1 MYFDPEKHKNKL
13 LEGDSVTYEDLNF
26 GCSILRGVSMEL
38 SALPLLDYLSMLES
52 TDQSSTINPT
62 KTEDIT
68 QKLENYLDNLPT
80 EEILESLLKEAEEL
94 ERLFT
99 LTGVIDLSNSRNVN
113 TEEAATN
120 LGSLTEKVKN
130 EEELISSQRSKLASA
145 GCQV

>member
-1 MYFDPEKHKNKL
+1 
-13 LEGDSVTYEDLNF
+13 
-26 GCSILRGVSMEL
+26 MEL

-52 TDQSSTINPT
+52 IDQSSTINPT

-68 QKLENYLDNLPT
+68 QKLENYLDSLPT

-130 EEELISSQRSKLASA
+130 EEEIVVLD
-145 GCQV
+145 